1 MTPTPPP
8 GYVAYGSSPTPLTSL
23 RRVRGLSVAL
33 MSLTAVAA
41 IATVVSTI
49 LTAAVAEDARKF
61 LDGEL
66 SDDEFQSAIG
76 PVNAVQLITGLATM
90 AAFVVTVIWMYRIAT
105 NVRAYQRDTM
115 WSPLF
120 SIFGWMLPPFVLYI
134 IPFLVLREL
143 WKASD
148 PTDVN
153 DTESWR
159 GTADNP
165 FIWAWLV
172 LYGIAP
178 IFLLVF
184 SVGSFLD
191 GGLASGSLESLAE
204 SLDEFGV
211 FAVVSAAVT
220 VAAAVV
226 WIILVRQLTA
236 RHVRLTSER

>member
-1 MTPTPPP
+1 LSIAIIT
-8 GYVAYGSSPTPLTSL
+8 LT
-23 RRVRGLSVAL
+23 VI
-33 MSLTAVAA
+33 AA
-41 IATVVSTI
+41 IATVLTTV
-49 LTAAVAEDARKF
+49 LTAGVAEDARSY
-61 LDGEL
+61 LDGEM
-66 SDDEFQSAIG
+66 SDDDFRNAIG
-76 PVNAVQLITGLATM
+76 PVNAAQLITGIATI
-90 AAFVVTVIWMYRIAT
+90 AVFVFTVIWMYRIAT
-105 NVRAYQRDTM
+105 NVRAFQRDTL

-120 SIFGWMLPPFVLYI
+120 AIFGWMLPPFVLYV

-153 DTESWR
+153 DTDGWR
-159 GTADNP
+159 RSADNP

-172 LYGIAP
+172 LYGIVP

-191 GGLASGSLESLAE
+191 GGLASGSLESLAD
-204 SLDEFGV
+204 SLDEFDAFGV
-211 FAVVSAAVT
+211 VTAVVN

-226 WIILVRQLTA
+226 WIVLVRQLTA

>member
-41 IATVVSTI
+41 IATVVSAI
-49 LTAAVAEDARKF
+49 LTAAVAEDARNY

-66 SDDEFQSAIG
+66 TDDEFRTAIG
-76 PVNAVQLITGLATM
+76 PVNAAQLITGIATI
-90 AAFVVTVIWMYRIAT
+90 AVFVLTVIWMYRIAS
-105 NVRAYQRDTM
+105 NVRAFQRDTL

-120 SIFGWMLPPFVLYI
+120 AIFGWMLPPFVLYI

-143 WKASD
+143 WKGSD
-148 PTDVN
+148 PTDPN

-172 LYGIAP
+172 LYGVAP
-178 IFLLVF
+178 IFLLLF

-204 SLDEFGV
+204 SLDEFDAFGV
-211 FAVVSAAVT
+211 ISGAVN

-226 WIILVRQLTA
+226 WIVLVRQLTA
-236 RHVRLTSER
+236 RHVRLTGER

>member
-1 MTPTPPP
+1 
-8 GYVAYGSSPTPLTSL
+8 
-23 RRVRGLSVAL
+23 
-33 MSLTAVAA
+33 MSIAIITLTAIAA
-41 IATVVSTI
+41 IATVLTTI
-49 LTAAVAEDARKF
+49 LTAAVAEDARNY
-61 LDGEL
+61 LDGEMT
-66 SDDEFQSAIG
+66 DDEFRTAIG
-76 PVNAVQLITGLATM
+76 PVNAAQLITGIATI
-90 AAFVVTVIWMYRIAT
+90 AVFVLTVIWMYRIAS
-105 NVRAYQRDTM
+105 NVRAFQRDTL

-120 SIFGWMLPPFVLYI
+120 AIFGWMLPPFVLYI

-159 GTADNP
+159 GSADNP

-178 IFLLVF
+178 IFLLLF

-204 SLDEFGV
+204 SLDEFDAFGV
-211 FAVVSAAVT
+211 ISGAVN

-226 WIILVRQLTA
+226 WIVLVRQLTA
-236 RHVRLTSER
+236 RHVRLTGER

>member
-1 MTPTPPP
+1 
-8 GYVAYGSSPTPLTSL
+8 
-23 RRVRGLSVAL
+23 
-33 MSLTAVAA
+33 MSLAIVTLTVIAA
-41 IATVVSTI
+41 IATVLTTI
-49 LTAAVAEDARKF
+49 LTAAVADDARKF

-66 SDDEFQSAIG
+66 SDDEFRNAIG
-76 PVNAVQLITGLATM
+76 PVNAVQLVTGLATI
-90 AAFVVTVIWMYRIAT
+90 AIFIVTVIWMYRIAT
-105 NVRAYQRDTM
+105 NVRAFGRDTL

-120 SIFGWMLPPFVLYI
+120 AIFGWMLPPFVLYI

-143 WKASD
+143 WKGSD
-148 PTDVN
+148 PTDPN

-178 IFLLVF
+178 IFLLLF

-191 GGLASGSLESLAE
+191 GGLNSGSLESLAE
-204 SLDEFGV
+204 SLDDFGA
-211 FAVVSAAVT
+211 FGVVSAAVN

-236 RHVRLTSER
+236 RHMRLTNER

>member
-1 MTPTPPP
+1 
-8 GYVAYGSSPTPLTSL
+8 
-23 RRVRGLSVAL
+23 LSIAIVT
-33 MSLTAVAA
+33 LTAVAA
-41 IATVVSTI
+41 IATVLTTI
-49 LTAAVAEDARKF
+49 LTAAVASDARSF

-66 SDDEFQSAIG
+66 TDDEFRDAIG

-90 AAFVVTVIWMYRIAT
+90 AVFVVTVIWMYRIAT
-105 NVRAYQRDTM
+105 NVRAYQRDTL

-148 PTDVN
+148 PTDPN

-159 GTADNP
+159 GTGDNP

-191 GGLASGSLESLAE
+191 GGLASGSLDSLAD
-204 SLDEFGV
+204 SLDDFGAFGV
-211 FAVVSAAVT
+211 ISAAVN

-226 WIILVRQLTA
+226 WIVLVRQLTA
-236 RHVRLTSER
+236 RHVRLTGER

>member
-1 MTPTPPP
+1 
-8 GYVAYGSSPTPLTSL
+8 
-23 RRVRGLSVAL
+23 LSIAIIT
-33 MSLTAVAA
+33 LTAIAA
-41 IATVVSTI
+41 IATVLTTI
-49 LTAAVAEDARKF
+49 LTAAVAEDARNY
-61 LDGEL
+61 LDGEMT
-66 SDDEFQSAIG
+66 DDEFRTAIG
-76 PVNAVQLITGLATM
+76 PVNAAQLITGIATI
-90 AAFVVTVIWMYRIAT
+90 AVFVLTVIWMYRIAS
-105 NVRAYQRDTM
+105 NVRAFQRDTL

-120 SIFGWMLPPFVLYI
+120 AIFGWMLPPFVLYI

-159 GTADNP
+159 GSADNP

-178 IFLLVF
+178 IFLLLF

-204 SLDEFGV
+204 SLDEFDAFGV
-211 FAVVSAAVT
+211 ISGAVN

-226 WIILVRQLTA
+226 WIVLVRQLTA
-236 RHVRLTSER
+236 RHVRLTGER

>member
-1 MTPTPPP
+1 M
-8 GYVAYGSSPTPLTSL
+8 
-23 RRVRGLSVAL
+23 RGLSIAIIAL
-33 MSLTAVAA
+33 TTVAA
-41 IATVVSTI
+41 IATVLTTI
-49 LTAAVAEDARKF
+49 LTAAVADDARNY

-66 SDDEFQSAIG
+66 SDDEFRSAIG
-76 PVNAVQLITGLATM
+76 PVNAVQLITGVATI
-90 AAFVVTVIWMYRIAT
+90 AVFVVTVIWMYRIAT
-105 NVRAYQRDTM
+105 NVRAYQRDTL

-148 PTDVN
+148 PTDAN
-153 DTESWR
+153 DTEGWR
-159 GTADNP
+159 RSADNP

-178 IFLLVF
+178 IFLLLF

-191 GGLASGSLESLAE
+191 GGLASGSLESLAD
-204 SLDEFGV
+204 SLDEFGA
-211 FAVVSAAVT
+211 FAVVSAVVN

-226 WIILVRQLTA
+226 WIVFVRQLTS
-236 RHVRLTSER
+236 RHVRLTNER

>member
-1 MTPTPPP
+1 
-8 GYVAYGSSPTPLTSL
+8 
-23 RRVRGLSVAL
+23 
-33 MSLTAVAA
+33 
-41 IATVVSTI
+41 
-49 LTAAVAEDARKF
+49 
-61 LDGEL
+61 
-66 SDDEFQSAIG
+66 
-76 PVNAVQLITGLATM
+76 
-90 AAFVVTVIWMYRIAT
+90 MYRIAT
-105 NVRAYQRDTM
+105 NVRAFQRDTL

-120 SIFGWMLPPFVLYI
+120 AIFGWMLPPFVLYI

-153 DTESWR
+153 DTEGWR
-159 GTADNP
+159 RSADNP

-178 IFLLVF
+178 IFLLLF

-191 GGLASGSLESLAE
+191 GGLASGSLESLAD
-204 SLDEFGV
+204 SLDEFDSFGV
-211 FAVVSAAVT
+211 ISGAVN

-226 WIILVRQLTA
+226 WIVLVRQLTA